1 MKHKILSFLTA
12 FAMVFGIVAAPFV
25 NASAAGDE
33 TNPEN
38 ITVNVH
44 KILMNKT
51 DLDAFKEANG
61 DTPKEYKP
69 TEGIESLK
77 EFFGNSAEEIDKVYF
92 VAIKEGEDGYDD
104 FNTKTVEEKDA
115 IINALPE
122 TQKGT
127 TTKNGVGLTLANGT
141 VDNPISYKIYEVKHK
156 SNYKGAKGELLSESM
171 AVPTTVTLPN
181 HAQTETGV
189 ADTINIY
196 PKNTENKPRIDKNFD
211 SQAENNAITKKD
223 LIGTND
229 DLTVDVT
236 PEANN
241 KREKPTATKKVGDI
255 VPYRVENIIP
265 VGAEYKKLTWND
277 NMSEGLTY
285 QKDLKIAYNGTALT
299 KGTDY
304 TITETDR
311 GFTLALTNAGLG
323 KIETAAKT
331 AEVQI
336 KLTYTAKVN
345 KDAEVD
351 TDQINDISL
360 NYSNK
365 PGNDSEPKEFTPGKK
380 EITVKKTW
388 DITGDQEITDADE
401 GVTAYFTL
409 QKKVGDEWEDVETQT
424 STSKEEFTL
433 TFTNLD
439 ENETYRVVESVK
451 GYEADYQE
459 YNSETG
465 QLEIKNHKDKENPD
479 RIDPSEPKV
488 RLGGRKFVKVNDEE
502 ERLEGAEFY
511 VKNSEGKYLVIAPK
525 NTKAVTKAKETLD
538 EKQKAYNDMDAEQQK
553 SEEGKAAK
561 KAFDE
566 AQEAY
571 NKAVIENASEYTWG
585 NKDDAITIKS
595 DEEGRLEIKGLAYAK
610 GYKLEEKT
618 APEGYAKLT
627 SEVTFNVED
636 GSYASKAGETELQYN
651 KDNTDNG
658 YGKKIVNKKVT
669 IPQTG
674 GIGSIIFVIAGLM
687 IMGLAAY
694 KMKANKEQA

>member
-25 NASAAGDE
+25 NASAADE
-33 TNPEN
+33 TNPAN

-51 DLDAFKEANG
+51 DLDTFKKANG

-69 TEGIESLK
+69 TEGIKSLT

-127 TTKNGVGLTLANGT
+127 TTKNGVGLKLPNGT
-141 VDNPISYKIYEVKHK
+141 VDKPVSYKIYEVKHK
-156 SNYKGAKGELLSESM
+156 SNYKGKEGELLSESM

-211 SQAENNAITKKD
+211 SQATNNAITEKD
-223 LIGTND
+223 LIGNNK
-229 DLTVDVT
+229 DLTVDVK

-241 KREKPTATKKVGDI
+241 TREKPTATKKVGDI
-255 VPYRVENIIP
+255 VPYRVENVIP

-285 QKDLKIAYNGTALT
+285 QKDLKISYNDTALT

-311 GFTLALTNAGLG
+311 GFTLALTNVGL
-323 KIETAAKT
+323 KNIETAAKT
-331 AEVQI
+331 ADVKI

-345 KDAEVD
+345 KDAKVD

-365 PGNDSEPKEFTPGKK
+365 PGNDNEPKEFKPGKK

-388 DITGDQEITDADE
+388 DITGDQAITDADKD
-401 GVTAYFTL
+401 VTAYFTL
-409 QKKVGDEWEDVETQT
+409 QKKVGDKWEDVETQK
-424 STSKEEFTL
+424 STAKEEFTL

-439 ENETYRVVESVK
+439 PDTTYRVVESVK
-451 GYEADYQE
+451 GYEADYQK
-459 YNSETG
+459 YNAQTG

-488 RLGGRKFVKVNDEE
+488 KLGGRKFVKVNDKND
-502 ERLEGAEFY
+502 RLKGAEFY
-511 VKNSEGKYLVIAPK
+511 VKNSQDQYLVVAPK
-525 NTKAVTKAKETLD
+525 NTDAVTKAKETLT
-538 EKQKAYNDMDAEQQK
+538 EKQKAYNNMSSEQQK

-571 NKAVIENASEYTWG
+571 NKLVIANASEYTWG

-595 DEEGRLEIKGLAYAK
+595 DEEGRLEIKGLAYAE

-627 SEVTFNVED
+627 SVATFNVEE

-651 KDNTDNG
+651 KADTKDG

-674 GIGSIIFVIAGLM
+674 GIGSIIFIVAGLT